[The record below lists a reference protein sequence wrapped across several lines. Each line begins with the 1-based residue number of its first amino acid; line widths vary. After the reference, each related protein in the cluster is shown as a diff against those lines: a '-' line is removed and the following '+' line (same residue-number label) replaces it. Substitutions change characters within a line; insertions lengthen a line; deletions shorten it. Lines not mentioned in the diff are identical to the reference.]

1 MVTNLFQKTGI
12 LSLFLLFFSPIF
24 SNPLENYPLEEYGI
38 ASWYSDNL
46 NGTKTANGERY
57 DKNIMTAAHKS
68 LPFGTLVRVVRLDNQ
83 RSVTVRIN
91 DRGPFTKGF
100 IIDLSRVAADRLDL
114 LEIGIA
120 QVKIEVIGSTNSKE
134 PLPDILGY
142 DPSVRPTVA
151 PPTPKP
157 LLVSR
162 PDLKPLPAEKP
173 VKLPAKPA
181 KPAQKEKNDP
191 AFAVFE
197 KVTAQNFKSFD
208 LYKIEITRPKKAGYG
223 VQVSVLT
230 NAENVFQTVAKI
242 QSNFDNVLM
251 SVEPGKGNQSIYK
264 IIVGPYAD
272 KDSAEK
278 AAKKLRKLGHKE
290 SFSISLNE

>member
-1 MVTNLFQKTGI
+1 MVTNLFKKTGI
-12 LSLFLLFFSPIF
+12 LGLFMLFFSPIF

-46 NGTKTANGERY
+46 DGTKTANGERY

-100 IIDLSRVAADRLDL
+100 IIDLSRVAADRLELLDL
-114 LEIGIA
+114 GVA
-120 QVKIEVIGSTNSKE
+120 QVKIEVIGATDSKE

-142 DPSVRPTVA
+142 NPSVRPTVA
-151 PPTPKP
+151 SPAPKP
-157 LLVSR
+157 VLVSR
-162 PDLKPLPAEKP
+162 PDLKPVPAEKP
-173 VKLPAKPA
+173 TKLPVKPA
-181 KPAQKEKNDP
+181 KVAQKEKKDP
-191 AFAVFE
+191 AVAVFE
-197 KVTAQNFKSFD
+197 KVNARNFKSFD
-208 LYKIEITRPKKAGYG
+208 LYKIEITRPKKAGFG
-223 VQVSVLT
+223 VQVSVLN

-251 SVEPGKGNQSIYK
+251 LVEPAKGNQSTYK
-264 IIVGPYAD
+264 IIVGPYSD
-272 KDSAEK
+272 KDAAEK

-290 SFSISLNE
+290 SFTISLSE